1 MIFVAIIGSLC
12 WSSSLSI
19 IPTEKQQCTS
29 SELYCFVW
37 CGQVTL
43 GGRPGSVGTQ
53 GDGHCP
59 VLTLPIH
66 CLCNVRH
73 RWTHKHKHTEIHH
86 IRAVH
91 QHPILWD
98 HTTHCNKNKHQ
109 ANFKKKNSQS
119 YHFMFL
125 SLADIFEWFICHN
138 HFTRPSRGALYETH
152 FNVCNW
158 MCEKSSAVTVKVI
171 LRLMI

>member
-1 MIFVAIIGSLC
+1 MIFVSIIGSLC

-29 SELYCFVW
+29 SVLYCFVW

-91 QHPILWD
+91 PYPILWD
-98 HTTHCNKNKHQ
+98 HTKHRNKNKHQ
-109 ANFKKKNSQS
+109 ANLKKIANFTTSCFYLLQT
-119 YHFMFL
+119 FL
-125 SLADIFEWFICHN
+125 SDLFVIIISHVLPEELFMRHISMFVIE
-138 HFTRPSRGALYETH
+138 
-152 FNVCNW
+152 
-158 MCEKSSAVTVKVI
+158 CEKSSAVAVKAI